1 MTAIHQSQP
10 SRLAEVDRYIALVDR
25 PDAFLDDIC
34 AQAAKAF
41 RVPMATVSFVHD
53 YEVTFGGRYGVDL
66 AGASA
71 APGLCASAIS
81 ENDQAYVVP
90 DAPAHLIA
98 SHHPLVSGSPGL
110 CFYAAAPITTAAGYR
125 IGTVSVMDLRPR
137 HTQPDELAALREMAA
152 GVGHELD
159 ARLAAAERD

>member
-1 MTAIHQSQP
+1 MTAIYQSQP
-10 SRLAEVDRYIALVDR
+10 TRLAEVDRYLASVER
-25 PDAFLDDIC
+25 PDAFLDGVC
-34 AQAAKAF
+34 AQAARAF

-71 APGLCASAIS
+71 APGLCASAIGDS
-81 ENDQAYVVP
+81 EPYVVL
-90 DAPAHLIA
+90 DAPAHPIA
-98 SHHPLVSGSPGL
+98 SQHPLVSGSPGL

-137 HTQPDELAALREMAA
+137 HTMPEEIAVLREMASL
-152 GVGHELD
+152 VGHELD
-159 ARLAAAERD
+159 ARLAAAERG

>member
-1 MTAIHQSQP
+1 MTAIHHSQP
-10 SRLAEVDRYIALVDR
+10 SRLAEVDRYLALIDR
-25 PDAFLDDIC
+25 PDAFLDDVC
-34 AQAAKAF
+34 AGAAKAF

-53 YEVTFGGRYGVDL
+53 YEVRFGGRYGVDL
-66 AGASA
+66 EGASA
-71 APGLCASAIS
+71 APGLCASAIAQ
-81 ENDQAYVVP
+81 NDQAYIVP
-90 DAPAHLIA
+90 DAPAHPLA

-137 HTQPDELAALREMAA
+137 HTRPEEIAALREMGAQ
-152 GVGHELD
+152 VGHELD